1 MNAPVLLSSSLVD
14 SFWDVRHLSECTLT
28 IRSTV
33 IVDNSVIDLPCI
45 VSRVIGCYNRF
56 DVVVVLVRCME
67 PTAFHSLRVIQIQDY
82 LRHNLTNSYLG
93 GTRSLVLH
101 PVHEKVHVLNVL
113 NTLIAGFEPSD
124 LARAGYIM
132 DSVVSDHPELG
143 GCTSS
148 DRWAQTISACT
159 QKQGGLT
166 LHDIFVLQDGCRS
179 FRSIVTANVSQLQG
193 CSLDKETALSVFE
206 FFHPT

>member
-1 MNAPVLLSSSLVD
+1 M
-14 SFWDVRHLSECTLT
+14 
-28 IRSTV
+28 
-33 IVDNSVIDLPCI
+33 VDNSVIDLPCI

-166 LHDIFVLQDGCRS
+166 LHGEPSTYEDEACSSYYIFVLQDGCRS